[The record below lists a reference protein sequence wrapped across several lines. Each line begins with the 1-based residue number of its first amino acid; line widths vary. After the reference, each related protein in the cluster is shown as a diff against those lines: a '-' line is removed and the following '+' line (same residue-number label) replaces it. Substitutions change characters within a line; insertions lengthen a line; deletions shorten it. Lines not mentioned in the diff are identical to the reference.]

1 MYKKNSE
8 KMVYEEYYAFFL
20 KKNATQ
26 IEKEYALIAY
36 LRAKINQI

>member
-8 KMVYEEYYAFFL
+8 KMVYEEYYVFFL
-20 KKNATQ
+20 EKNATE